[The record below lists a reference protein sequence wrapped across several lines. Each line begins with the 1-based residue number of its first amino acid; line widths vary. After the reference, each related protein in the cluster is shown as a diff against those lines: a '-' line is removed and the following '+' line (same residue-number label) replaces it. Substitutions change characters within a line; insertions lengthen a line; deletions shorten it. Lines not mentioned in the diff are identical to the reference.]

1 MFDYSNSITT
11 CIASK
16 KEAERLMEI
25 LAQRLRQ
32 TVGVYSIQDARACLI
47 IGSDRETG
55 VTKRETVWY
64 KIDLN
69 PSRPVEKLDISKKE
83 MAEFLSGV
91 VKGEKI
97 AKKAAKDAALLALGS
112 KGKLNKLLAGKKKRS
127 RKA

>member
-1 MFDYSNSITT
+1 MFDYSNSIMT

-97 AKKAAKDAALLALGS
+97 AKKAAKDAAALALTS

>member
-1 MFDYSNSITT
+1 MYNYPITT

-32 TVGVYSIQDARACLI
+32 TVGVHSIQDARACLI
-47 IGSDRETG
+47 VGSDRETG

-69 PSRPVEKLDISKKE
+69 PSRPIENLDLDKTA
-83 MAEFLSGV
+83 MREFLRGV
-91 VKGEKI
+91 LKGEKI
-97 AKKAAKDAALLALGS
+97 AKKAAKDAALLALTS